1 MTAAAAAMARTDDA
15 VIDELLEL
23 GVTIEEPE
31 TSKEESFAHALEAFG
46 HFVLVEQPDKT
57 LALLEQQIDSSSSLV
72 GELSGG
78 NSAHSIYRLSIP
90 QHDEAYH
97 ATATT
102 NSNKG
107 AAELLLDAFA
117 EKYPNSSLT
126 VHKLHQ
132 YMLNMCNRRSRRRQ
146 ECSNDLID
154 DRTYS
159 RLGNLMFIL
168 SLGPVHGQVRHIDH
182 MNPNLQI
189 CLYMSPRCPS
199 TIVYAM
205 NNPVIAS
212 SLDLRNHWESLFL
225 PRIVAEILKTM
236 GDAPLSTKAYAKY
249 FGWVSL
255 NDQLRNFGRLY
266 QSVSHALQNSRS
278 VLQERH

>member
-1 MTAAAAAMARTDDA
+1 MARTDAA

-23 GVTIEEPE
+23 GVTIEEPK
-31 TSKEESFAHALEAFG
+31 TSKEESFARALEAFA

-126 VHKLHQ
+126 VHKLDQ

-154 DRTYS
+154 DPTYS

-236 GDAPLSTKAYAKY
+236 GDVPLSTKAYAKY

>member
-1 MTAAAAAMARTDDA
+1 MARTDDA

-31 TSKEESFAHALEAFG
+31 TSKEESFARALEAFA

-126 VHKLHQ
+126 VHKLDQ

-154 DRTYS
+154 DPTYS

-236 GDAPLSTKAYAKY
+236 GDVPLSTKAYAKY